1 MECGIRS
8 ARYLSEI
15 STVRELKEARR
26 ELELREWFARERLA
40 EDVAGTFTLSNLLS
54 IVAPEGSLVDRM
66 IGSVGTGVS
75 VAQGIFGLIGS
86 FFGGKTSR
94 RKPAAKPVVRPVAK
108 AVVQPAAK
116 AAKAV
121 KATKAA
127 PRTAS
132 GRSAAKSQAPKGR
145 ATAIR
150 KRTPEIEVEV
160 ELEPKSTVRSRTGS

>member
-1 MECGIRS
+1 MECGIRR

-40 EDVAGTFTLSNLLS
+40 EDVAGTFTLGNLLS

-66 IGSVGTGVS
+66 IGRVGTGIT

-108 AVVQPAAK
+108 AVVQPV
-116 AAKAV
+116 AKAV
-121 KATKAA
+121 KTKKVA
-127 PRTAS
+127 PSRT
-132 GRSAAKSQAPKGR
+132 SARPVAKMQAPKGR
-145 ATAIR
+145 ATAPR

-160 ELEPKSTVRSRTGS
+160 ELEPKRTVRSRAKS